1 MQFYVVDP
9 MAEQKSDWNPY
20 RYGFH
25 NPIRLIDPTGM
36 SEEDPDF
43 PPENFKGTSWCDGDG
58 CFNRASSTGGYK
70 WTDNKGSDKGYYSGS
85 TPEVKT
91 DRTWNNKLITATENF
106 FGVKEQDLK
115 GEGGTDAVLKIA
127 SKQASIIL
135 NVFSFGEGFAALNF
149 KKGASILGNG
159 ITLFG
164 MTNDANGLISDAT
177 GHDLLNIAIGSQNA
191 DVVKLLNVVGGFGQ
205 SIGANKVNALPNLKL
220 NIGNIGD
227 AKDAYELNE
236 KYKK

>member
-1 MQFYVVDP
+1 MWYGVDP
-9 MAEQKSDWNPY
+9 LAEEAPDWNPY
-20 RYGFH
+20 RYGFY

-43 PPENFKGTSWCDGDG
+43 PPENFKGTLWCDGDG
-58 CFNRASSTGGYK
+58 CFNRASSAGDYK

-85 TPEVKT
+85 TPEVIENKT
-91 DRTWNNKLITATENF
+91 LTSKILSATENF
-106 FGVKEQDLK
+106 FGVKEQDLR
-115 GEGGTDAVLKIA
+115 GEGGKEAVMKIA
-127 SKQASIIL
+127 GKEASIIL
-135 NVFSFGEGFAALNF
+135 NIFSLGEGAAALNF
-149 KKGASILGNG
+149 RKGASILGNG

-191 DVVKLLNVVGGFGQ
+191 DVVKLLNVVGGFVQ